1 MRGFKLPRTP
11 HGNPYSHF
19 LKMLAL
25 FTISS
30 AVVTLL
36 SLGVSLTGGFF
47 QNVAVIFALS
57 LGSLVL
63 GIFFTML
70 MRTFFGLIQTGRI
83 LQYLGFTAA
92 ATTMVYLLGL
102 IFPAVV
108 SAGFSLLAGT
118 AIFAIAF
125 LPATVLGV
133 VPYRKRTW
141 LPVKRKKN
149 NSNS

>member
-1 MRGFKLPRTP
+1 
-11 HGNPYSHF
+11 
-19 LKMLAL
+19 MLAL

-36 SLGVSLTGGFF
+36 NLGVALTGGFF
-47 QNVAVIFALS
+47 QNVAVISGLS

-92 ATTMVYLLGL
+92 ATTMVYLFSL

-108 SAGFSLLAGT
+108 SASFSLLAGV

-125 LPATVLGV
+125 LPATTLGV

-141 LPVKRKKN
+141 MPVKRKKN
-149 NSNS
+149 SN

>member
-1 MRGFKLPRTP
+1 MRGFKLPKTP
-11 HGNPYSHF
+11 HGNAYMHF

-36 SLGVSLTGGFF
+36 SLGVSLSGVFL
-47 QNVAVIFALS
+47 QNVGVICGLS

-83 LQYLGFTAA
+83 LQYLGFIASSTA
-92 ATTMVYLLGL
+92 MVYLFSL
-102 IFPAVV
+102 IFPTVV
-108 SAGFSLLAGT
+108 TASISLLAGA

-125 LPATVLGV
+125 LPATALGV

-141 LPVKRKKN
+141 MPVIRKQKK
-149 NSNS
+149 SS